1 MSRKDEDSE
10 LGFWSEPITRDQM
23 RAFWNELGKVSTY
36 PGEAEWLSRLVHS
49 AKNKSTTFVVK
60 GSNMHVEEYSPLAVE
75 LETPL
80 VDCTDNALIKIMEDM
95 DLSEHLII
103 GGYSVRR

>member
-10 LGFWSEPITRDQM
+10 LGFWCEPITRDQM
-23 RAFWNELGKVSTY
+23 RTFWNELGKVSTY
-36 PGEAEWLSRLVHS
+36 PGEAEWPSRLAHS

-60 GSNMHVEEYSPLAVE
+60 GNNMYVEEYSPLAVG

-80 VDCTDNALIKIMEDM
+80 VDCTDNGLM
-95 DLSEHLII
+95 
-103 GGYSVRR
+103 